1 VRPAPL
7 TLSALALTA
16 CLTLAGCS
24 GSGSSSAQASASATA
39 AATASGVQ
47 ECSSLTID
55 KDSDALP
62 TVNGEAGNQPT
73 LTWSGKDAPANLT
86 VKTLSQGNGE
96 EVKEADY
103 VTVSYAGWQWGS
115 DTVFDSSYQRGSV
128 TTFGLDQVITGW
140 RCGLV
145 GLHVG
150 DRVVMSIPAD
160 QAYGDSSSNGVSGPL
175 VFVVEIAGTGSSDE
189 LAAGTA
195 DATME
200 GEQALADRGIT
211 VSGDLGGAA
220 TISVNDGAAE
230 PTEVETIVV
239 ARGSGPQ
246 ITAESSLLMHMA
258 FTSWD
263 NSSTQSTW
271 DVGQPQTVSMANAPG
286 LTGLVGVPVGSR
298 VAILIPASAGEN
310 GAASAPAQ
318 AYVVDVEQEL

>member
-1 VRPAPL
+1 MRRTPL

-24 GSGSSSAQASASATA
+24 GSSSGQASASASATA
-39 AATASGVQ
+39 TAPALQ

-55 KDSDALP
+55 KDSEALP
-62 TVNGEAGNQPT
+62 TVDGEAGSQPT
-73 LTWSGKDAPANLT
+73 LTWSGKEAPANLT
-86 VKTLSQGNGE
+86 VKTLSQGSGA
-96 EVKEADY
+96 EVKAGDY

-115 DTVFDSSYQRGSV
+115 DKVFDSSYQRGAV
-128 TTFGLDQVITGW
+128 ATFGLDQVITGW

-150 DRVVMSIPAD
+150 DRVVMSIPAG

-175 VFVVEIAGTGSSDE
+175 VFVVEIAGTSSSDE

-195 DATME
+195 GATME
-200 GEQALADRGIT
+200 GEQALTDRGVT

-239 ARGSGPQ
+239 ARGSGAQ
-246 ITAESSLLMHMA
+246 ITAESSLLVHMA

-263 NSSTQSTW
+263 GSSSQSTW
-271 DVGQPQTVSMANAPG
+271 EARRPQTVSMANAPG
-286 LTGLVGVPVGSR
+286 LAGLVGLPVGSR
-298 VAILIPASAGEN
+298 VVVLVPASAGGN

-318 AYVVDVEQEL
+318 AYVVDVERAL